1 MIILLWCMAECC
13 FTICR
18 IVSCT
23 RDGQRCERTGLVDLF
38 LQHSAEIDL
47 PIPVRY
53 MLIHVYVLVC
63 VVKIND
69 YILELVLFGMK
80 RTGFT

>member
-1 MIILLWCMAECC
+1 MM
-13 FTICR
+13 
-18 IVSCT
+18 VSL
-23 RDGQRCERTGLVDLF
+23 CERTGLVDLF

-53 MLIHVYVLVC
+53 MLILVC

-69 YILELVLFGMK
+69 YILEVVLFGMK
-80 RTGFT
+80 GTGFT